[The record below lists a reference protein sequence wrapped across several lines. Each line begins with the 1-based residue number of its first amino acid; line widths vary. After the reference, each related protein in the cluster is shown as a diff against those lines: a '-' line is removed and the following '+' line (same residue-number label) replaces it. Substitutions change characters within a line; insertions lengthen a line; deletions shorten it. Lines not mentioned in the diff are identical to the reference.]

1 MTGEAGR
8 EIPGGQA
15 GAMQLQEAP
24 GMEVDPRSGVLGE
37 WSDCS
42 AVSAPLPG
50 SAADGSAG
58 VIVISCQLGRG
69 WPGIQDTPLAQYTQG
84 RGPAITA
91 GSGRSGW
98 LGL

>member
-1 MTGEAGR
+1 M
-8 EIPGGQA
+8 
-15 GAMQLQEAP
+15 
-24 GMEVDPRSGVLGE
+24 DPLSGVLGE

-42 AVSAPLPG
+42 AVSTPLPG

-58 VIVISCQLGRG
+58 VIVISAASWAVAGPEYRIHR
-69 WPGIQDTPLAQYTQG
+69 WHTVPVAQYTQG